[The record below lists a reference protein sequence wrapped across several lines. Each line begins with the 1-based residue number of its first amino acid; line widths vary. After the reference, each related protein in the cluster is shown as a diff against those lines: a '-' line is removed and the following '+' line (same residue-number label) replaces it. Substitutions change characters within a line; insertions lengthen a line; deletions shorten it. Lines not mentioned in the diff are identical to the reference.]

1 MRKLLVMFLV
11 LASMLAGTT
20 GVYAASATKMAPR
33 PGVIRVKLQPEVAR
47 TVGVKPRVRAN
58 GKLSVGITPLDRA
71 ASTAKAVSI
80 RPMLPYSERFAAQRA
95 KYGLDRWLSLI
106 HI

>member
-58 GKLSVGITPLDRA
+58 GKLSVGSRCR
-71 ASTAKAVSI
+71 STV
-80 RPMLPYSERFAAQRA
+80 RHLLPRLCR
-95 KYGLDRWLSLI
+95 
-106 HI
+106 